1 MAEVEADEGAWSTY
15 FLMTRSIFY
24 NLASSEGERAIARLR
39 ELGHRVAHHAVW
51 PDVDLDDRFDPV
63 VAWHNPDPEYMQA
76 PIAGRGQRDGGS
88 RSSTRSATA
97 PTRTSTG
104 ATAARTT
111 SSQRGAFEWLQLLT
125 HPEIWAFDGATM
137 RETMES
143 MLDADRAA
151 RLEHLR
157 HDRIDLS

>member
-1 MAEVEADEGAWSTY
+1 MVDVVPDDALGVLQPRVAAKASA
-15 FLMTRSIFY
+15 RSRGC
-24 NLASSEGERAIARLR
+24 ASSGTGSRITPC
-39 ELGHRVAHHAVW
+39 GPH
-51 PDVDLDDRFDPV
+51 VDLDDRFEPV

-76 PIAGRGQRDGGS
+76 DDPGRGERDGAR
-88 RSSTRSATA
+88 RSSTRSTTA
-97 PTRTSTG
+97 RTRTSTG
-104 ATAARTT
+104 GTAART
-111 SSQRGAFEWLQLLT
+111 SELARGEFEWLQLLT

-137 RETMES
+137 RESMES